1 MSLELGTAMVVCKHT
16 IKRQVVSTEEKDKKP
31 RESQQECL
39 EHTQVLERKSLKIA
53 FTNLS

>member
-1 MSLELGTAMVVCKHT
+1 MSLELGTAMVVCKNN